1 MLDYGGSWPEGSP
14 RAIGDEMAHRLDE
27 EESESMSRVATLVE
41 RSRYARSFDH
51 GGAMSELPTMTSEI
65 RRGVA
70 APADLR
76 QRVVALLLPRSLFR
90 RLKSLISSCADSR
103 PLVAATIHKPSSRR
117 RRQRSS
123 ILSMK
128 PCPSWLRDP
137 CEVFARSRPLP
148 ASALPPTCCQE

>member
-51 GGAMSELPTMTSEI
+51 GGSMNELPAMTSEI

-76 QRVVALLLPRSLFR
+76 RRVWRCCFRGRCSGARLRS
-90 RLKSLISSCADSR
+90 LKSLCGRFRREAVRSEVSQ
-103 PLVAATIHKPSSRR
+103 LVCVRR
-117 RRQRSS
+117 S
-123 ILSMK
+123 
-128 PCPSWLRDP
+128 
-137 CEVFARSRPLP
+137 
-148 ASALPPTCCQE
+148 